1 MTDISKYKNVSLA
14 KDTYLNL
21 DKIRK
26 VITPHI
32 TQSRSGTINIL
43 VNKEL
48 ERLNGKAK
56 TKDKDKS
63 HLPALERKWVH

>member
-14 KDTYLNL
+14 KETYLNL

-32 TQSRSGTINIL
+32 VQSRSGTINIL
-43 VNKEL
+43 INKEL
-48 ERLNGKAK
+48 ERLNGKVRPKEK
-56 TKDKDKS
+56 T
-63 HLPALERKWVH
+63 

>member
-1 MTDISKYKNVSLA
+1 MTDISRYKNVSLA
-14 KDTYLNL
+14 RETYQNL

-43 VNKEL
+43 VNKEMQ
-48 ERLNGKAK
+48 RMNGKERS
-56 TKDKDKS
+56 KDKS
-63 HLPALERKWVH
+63 K

>member
-14 KDTYLNL
+14 KETYQNL
-21 DKIRK
+21 DRIRK
-26 VITPHI
+26 VITPY
-32 TQSRSGTINIL
+32 TVQSSSGTISIL

-56 TKDKDKS
+56 TKRRQKTH
-63 HLPALERKWVH
+63 HLLF